1 VDIARLSE
9 IWFSWAVAASWQMT
23 LLVVFIALAAFLLRR
38 LPARVRYAFWTLIL
52 VKAFLPTS
60 LGSSWSIGQWGI
72 RPLWET
78 TRETSAAGI
87 WRTAPESS
95 SSASPGA
102 NLSGLPDLAGNGPSA
117 LSNPEPDTES
127 TESFPDLDEG
137 EPGNGSLF
145 PAPVQT
151 EGIPFRPL
159 PSSAALG
166 RPAQSSP
173 QFVPRQALF
182 LAYLAGLA
190 VFLCVVLLRYL
201 HLVRA
206 LGGADPVEEGPLRV
220 ALERLAQRLG
230 AGQVPELLLSES
242 AASPFLVGLF
252 RTRIVLPVGLPDML
266 TPLELD
272 NVLMHELL
280 HWRRR
285 DILRFLS

>member
-1 VDIARLSE
+1 MDIARLSE

-117 LSNPEPDTES
+117 LSNPEPDTGSSE
-127 TESFPDLDEG
+127 FVPDLDEG
-137 EPGNGSLF
+137 EPGNGSLPF
-145 PAPVQT
+145 APVQT
-151 EGIPFRPL
+151 EGIPFQPVS
-159 PSSAALG
+159 SSAFLE
-166 RPAQSSP
+166 RPP
-173 QFVPRQALF
+173 QYSFLLVSRQALF

-206 LGGADPVEEGPLRV
+206 LGGAVPVEEGPLRV

-252 RTRIVLPVGLPDML
+252 RTRIVLPVGLPGML
-266 TPLELD
+266 TPIELD